1 MVLRLRTVARI
12 SALLLVA
19 LVPPILAAMAWSHLR
34 TWQPLGFPG
43 LVETSDPGVYFRS
56 SSWVVGQGTL
66 YVNVPSEYPLFAN
79 LFFALVR
86 IVSEVVNSQPSVL
99 LSFEVTW
106 VTFGWWMWLVVLIA
120 LWRNAPHRAIW
131 LWLNPAALYFSLYRF
146 DVYLVATTFLALLA
160 ARNGRIRTAALWL
173 GVTVALKGF
182 VLFAVPAFAVWV
194 WRNRGRRE
202 AAIAGALAVGP
213 MAASLAVIFIASG
226 LTAMLYPFRFQAI
239 RIPDGETGTWDVL
252 IPFGLGTKIAQ
263 RIPLLPF
270 ALEAGFGL
278 VAALMRPK
286 TFQQFLR
293 SYLVAVG
300 GFLTF
305 SAFYSAQFVLWLVA
319 PVALSDSL
327 ALLTATVAIA
337 WVTPLFYPVF
347 WNVPHSALA
356 FRGSILLI
364 TVLRTAIFVL
374 VLIPERFLAGR
385 TQIIRTSFAR
395 RGRPGASES
404 PDP

>member
-1 MVLRLRTVARI
+1 MTLRAGTVARI

-19 LVPPILAAMAWSHLR
+19 LVPPILAAILWSSLR
-34 TWQPLGFPG
+34 VWQPLGFPG

-56 SSWVVGQGTL
+56 SSWVVGQGSL

-79 LFFALVR
+79 LFFAFVRLV
-86 IVSEVVNSQPSVL
+86 SGALNSQPSAQ

-106 VTFGWWMWLVVLIA
+106 VTCGWWMWLGVLLL

-146 DVYLVATTFLALLA
+146 DVYLVATTLLALLA
-160 ARNGRIRTAALWL
+160 ARDGRTRTAALWL

-182 VLFAVPAFAVWV
+182 AILAVPAFAVWV
-194 WRNRGRRE
+194 WRNKGRRE
-202 AAIAGALAVGP
+202 AVIATVLAVGP
-213 MAASLAVIFIASG
+213 MAASLALVLAISG
-226 LTAMLYPFRFQAI
+226 MTAMLSPFRFQAI
-239 RIPDGETGTWDVL
+239 RTPDGDTSTWDVL
-252 IPFGLGTKIAQ
+252 MPFGLGTKIA
-263 RIPLLPF
+263 RHVPLLPF
-270 ALEAGFGL
+270 ALEAGSAL

-286 TFQQFLR
+286 NFQEFLR

-327 ALLTATVAIA
+327 ALLAATVAIA

-347 WNVPHSALA
+347 WNVPHGGLE
-356 FRGSILLI
+356 FRIPVFVI
-364 TVLRTAIFVL
+364 TVLRTGIFAL
-374 VLIPERFLAGR
+374 VLIPRRFVAGWA
-385 TQIIRTSFAR
+385 QVIRTGRSG
-395 RGRPGASES
+395 RGLAPAPES
-404 PDP
+404 PSP